1 MTKTRVTR
9 IVRIVFVFW
18 LVVAI
23 AVVLATIV
31 TLVPLSGQG
40 RGHEATDTSHSL
52 LANGDR
58 QPQCFPAAWQRL
70 PESLRGD
77 WPWLLRLTSTVLTL
91 RCAVSGPA
99 LNLSDLQRPQFG
111 MRLACPMVERKT
123 PC

>member
-18 LVVAI
+18 LVLAI

-31 TLVPLSGQG
+31 TLLPLSGQSH
-40 RGHEATDTSHSL
+40 GHEATDTSYSL

-58 QPQCFPAAWQRL
+58 QPQSFPSAGQRL
-70 PESLRGD
+70 PESLRCE
-77 WPWLLRLTSTVLTL
+77 WPWLLRLTSTILTL
-91 RCAVSGPA
+91 RCAVSGPT
-99 LNLSDLQRPQFG
+99 LNLNDLQRPQFG
-111 MRLACPMVERKT
+111 MRLAYPMVERKT